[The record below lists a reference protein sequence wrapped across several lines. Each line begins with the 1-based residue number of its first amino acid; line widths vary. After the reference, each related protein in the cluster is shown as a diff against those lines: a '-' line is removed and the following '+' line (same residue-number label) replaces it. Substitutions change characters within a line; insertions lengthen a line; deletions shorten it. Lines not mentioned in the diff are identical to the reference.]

1 MATTVNQVL
10 TQLKAKGTE
19 QTRKTFARHGAP
31 DNMFGVKVAEMKV
44 IAKAIKGEQQLA
56 LDLYDTENGDAQY
69 LAGMVA
75 DGSQMTKKQLESWAK
90 NATWQMIS
98 EYTVPW
104 VATESQHGRAL
115 ALKWMNSK
123 RAAIASTGWCTYAGL
138 LAVCLDEEFDRKEI
152 AGLLK
157 RIEKEIK
164 SVDSRVR
171 YTMNG
176 FVLAV
181 GAYYAPLLK
190 QAKATAKKNG
200 KVEVDMGD
208 TACKVPDA
216 LPYIEKI
223 ESMNR
228 IGKKRKTIRC

>member
-1 MATTVNQVL
+1 MTTVNQVL
-10 TQLKAKGTE
+10 TRLEAKGTE

-31 DNMFGVKVAEMKV
+31 DDMFGVKVADMKV
-44 IAKAIKGEQQLA
+44 IAKTIKGEQQLA
-56 LDLYDTENGDAQY
+56 LDLYDTGNGDAQY

-75 DGSQMTKKQLESWAK
+75 DGSQMTKKQLESWARK
-90 NATWQMIS
+90 ASWSMVS
-98 EYTVPW
+98 EYTVAW
-104 VATESQHGRAL
+104 VTSESQHARAL
-115 ALKWMNSK
+115 ALKWMDARPES
-123 RAAIASTGWCTYAGL
+123 IASTGWCTYSGL
-138 LAVCLDEEFDRKEI
+138 LATTADDELDKQEI
-152 AGLLK
+152 VGLLK
-157 RIEKEIK
+157 RIEKEID
-164 SVDSRVR
+164 SVGERVR

-190 QAKATAKKNG
+190 RAKATAKRLG
-200 KVEVDMGD
+200 KVEVNMGD

-228 IGKKRKTIRC
+228 VGKKRKTIRC

>member
-10 TQLKAKGTE
+10 NQLKARGTE

-31 DNMFGVKVAEMKV
+31 DNMFGVKVADMKV
-44 IAKAIKGEQQLA
+44 IAKTIKGEQQLA
-56 LDLYDTENGDAQY
+56 LELYDTENGDAQY

-115 ALKWMNSK
+115 ALKWMNSRK
-123 RAAIASTGWCTYAGL
+123 ASIASTGWCTYAGL
-138 LAVCLDEEFDRKEI
+138 LGVCPDEELDKKEI
-152 AGLLK
+152 ASLLK
-157 RIEKEIK
+157 RVEKEI
-164 SVDSRVR
+164 SSIDGRVR